1 MAEYNNQSIDIDL
14 EDMFNNLS
22 DKDQEEFL
30 VDMFQNLSVE
40 ETRKNVVK
48 DNIWYLDADST
59 IEIIEDAFN
68 TLNSSSRQEAAERI
82 ADALTPEQREA
93 LVEYIKDECINP
105 HVIEY
110 AVEGADNWGWK
121 VMTANT
127 QFGWIWGYSIQKG
140 KHGYDSPVAYPSRY
154 DTLSI
159 FYGNEKEAEH
169 DALTCIIRDLEKNAG
184 TKNTNLLL

>member
-82 ADALTPEQREA
+82 ADVLTPEQREA
-93 LVEYIKDECINP
+93 LVEYIKE
-105 HVIEY
+105 E
-110 AVEGADNWGWK
+110 
-121 VMTANT
+121 
-127 QFGWIWGYSIQKG
+127 
-140 KHGYDSPVAYPSRY
+140 
-154 DTLSI
+154 
-159 FYGNEKEAEH
+159 
-169 DALTCIIRDLEKNAG
+169 
-184 TKNTNLLL
+184 

>member
-14 EDMFNNLS
+14 EEMFNGLS
-22 DKDQEEFL
+22 DEDQEEFL

-93 LVEYIKDECINP
+93 LVEYIKE
-105 HVIEY
+105 E
-110 AVEGADNWGWK
+110 
-121 VMTANT
+121 
-127 QFGWIWGYSIQKG
+127 
-140 KHGYDSPVAYPSRY
+140 
-154 DTLSI
+154 
-159 FYGNEKEAEH
+159 
-169 DALTCIIRDLEKNAG
+169 
-184 TKNTNLLL
+184 